1 MYLNYLRL
9 LKVYIVGSDPFC
21 NLIKISQK
29 WTFFISFVSNWK
41 CRATVWTRKNFFGNL
56 LGLNRYIFDGI
67 LYLLKQSLNIFW
79 NKHCLRA
86 SRFKLK
92 MRNWRKKVNIM
103 LNWIKMKTMKKRYMY
118 ICTKKTMNDCK
129 VMMFNLGTILGP
141 YHI

>member
-1 MYLNYLRL
+1 MFRIGNVER
-9 LKVYIVGSDPFC
+9 PFEQG
-21 NLIKISQK
+21 I
-29 WTFFISFVSNWK
+29 
-41 CRATVWTRKNFFGNL
+41 FFGNL

-67 LYLLKQSLNIFW
+67 LYLLKQSLNIFL

-118 ICTKKTMNDCK
+118 ICTKKKQRMTVK
-129 VMMFNLGTILGP
+129 
-141 YHI
+141 